1 MHRSLTYKK
10 VFIDSNYRLPQSRS
24 SADFVIELNETF
36 ECPNGC
42 KMFVTEVSIPAVW
55 KTCEVGFFEK
65 MYFMLY
71 DDSDVLLRNFFIDL
85 SNNIY
90 YAEQLAFDIN
100 SKLNDA
106 VRDLN
111 AGNDIFV
118 YAYSSATRTV
128 ELKVADGLS
137 FKLKIPTNDEL
148 ATYVGGAWNRG
159 ETEYDSTNPLSI
171 NYLLSNYVPT
181 NGGLTTWNSS
191 YLNLVPFNSVFISCV
206 DLSDGHYAAPNAFSG
221 SIIKKVVMDS
231 QLGGI
236 IHDNSVPLHSDYID
250 VSNRTLKRMHFRT
263 TDHKNTV
270 MNLYNIPVSFSLIF
284 EHPNY

>member
-1 MHRSLTYKK
+1 MHRTLTYKK

-24 SADFVIELNETF
+24 SADFVVELNETF

-42 KMFVTEVSIPAVW
+42 RMFVTEVSIPAVW
-55 KTCEVGFFEK
+55 KSTEIGFFEK

-71 DDSDVLLRNFFIDL
+71 DDNDVLLRNSYIDL
-85 SNNIY
+85 SNAIY
-90 YAEQLAFDIN
+90 FAEQLAFDIN
-100 SKLNDA
+100 KKMNDA

-118 YAYSSATRTV
+118 YAYSSTTRTV
-128 ELKVADGLS
+128 ELKVADGLN
-137 FKLKIPTNDEL
+137 FKLKIPTDDEL

-181 NGGLTTWNSS
+181 SGLTTWTSS
-191 YLNLVPFNSVFISCV
+191 YLNLVPFNCIFISSP
-206 DLSDGHYAAPNAFSG
+206 DLSDGHYSAPNAFSG
-221 SIIKKVVMDS
+221 SIIKKVVVDS

-250 VSNRTLKRMHFRT
+250 VSNRTIKRMHFRI
-263 TDHKNTV
+263 TDHRNTV

>member
-1 MHRSLTYKK
+1 
-10 VFIDSNYRLPQSRS
+10 
-24 SADFVIELNETF
+24 
-36 ECPNGC
+36 
-42 KMFVTEVSIPAVW
+42 
-55 KTCEVGFFEK
+55 
-65 MYFMLY
+65 MLY
-71 DDSDVLLRNFFIDL
+71 DDSDVLLRIFFIDL

-221 SIIKKVVMDS
+221 SIINKVVMDS